1 MCRYGRPRAS
11 PSIVASRSMTH
22 EMAKTKY
29 LFLCG
34 WERRPCVSPRMCRGM
49 RDVALYSIV
58 DPMAGPALA
67 PITTMIYVGCGRKA
81 TRGLV
86 QRCVVRIWILL
97 HTTAHRTAGPKQA
110 WGRATAFSW
119 LRLGRKPWASTLMY
133 RRHPDLAVL
142 HRRLGEAPTLA

>member
-1 MCRYGRPRAS
+1 MCRYGSPPRLS
-11 PSIVASRSMTH
+11 LNR
-22 EMAKTKY
+22 
-29 LFLCG
+29 
-34 WERRPCVSPRMCRGM
+34 CVKVEDIRDGKNKVFTVVWLGETPVGSLHGCVGGFGM
-49 RDVALYSIV
+49 WLYSIV
-58 DPMAGPALA
+58 VPMAGPALA
-67 PITTMIYVGCGRKA
+67 PITTMIYLGCGRKA

-142 HRRLGEAPTLA
+142 HRRLGEAPTLS